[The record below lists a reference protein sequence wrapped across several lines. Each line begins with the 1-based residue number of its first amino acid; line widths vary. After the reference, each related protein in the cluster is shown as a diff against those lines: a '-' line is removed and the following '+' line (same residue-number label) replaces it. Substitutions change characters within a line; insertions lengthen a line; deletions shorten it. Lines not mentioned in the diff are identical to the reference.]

1 MASDKRRATRG
12 QPSMT
17 DVARHAGVALGT
29 VSNTLNNPEKVSE
42 ATRRRVLAAIA
53 ELGFVRNDA
62 ARSLAAGRS
71 TTVGLVLADIDNSF
85 FVDIARGAETIL
97 RQHGM
102 NVLIANTDIDPE
114 REQRHLELFE
124 ETRVAGVI
132 ITPTPW
138 VAPRPPAI
146 RSTPLVYVNSAPPDA
161 SYSSVVVDEE
171 EGGYLAARHLLDL
184 GRSRLVF
191 VGGPFLLH
199 AISRRHEGAGRAVAE
214 TPGATLDILESRG
227 LNIPHGRQ
235 AGREIVARGAGR
247 YDGIV
252 AASDLLAIGCSQV
265 LDHEPGF
272 EIPADIA
279 VIGYDNNHFA
289 SESAKPV
296 STVAQPGAEMGR
308 VAAQLLINEVTEP
321 DTFAPRAV
329 TLRPH
334 LAARQST
341 LGDRWEGRRSHV

>member
-1 MASDKRRATRG
+1 MVSERRRVVRG

-17 DVARHAGVALGT
+17 DVARHAGVAIGT

-42 ATRRRVLAAIA
+42 PTRRKVLAAIA

-102 NVLIANTDIDPE
+102 NVLIANTDIDPT
-114 REQRHLELFE
+114 REQRNLELFE
-124 ETRVAGVI
+124 ESRVAGVL

-138 VAPRPPAI
+138 VARRQPAI
-146 RSTPLVYVNSAPPDA
+146 RSTPLVYVNSEPPDP
-161 SYSSVVVDEE
+161 SYSAVLVDER

-184 GRSRLVF
+184 GRTRLAF
-191 VGGPFLLH
+191 IGGPFLLD
-199 AISRRHEGAGRAVAE
+199 AITRRHEGAQQAVAE
-214 TPGATLDILESRG
+214 TPGATLDTLESRG

-235 AGREIVARGAGR
+235 AGREVLARGAGR

-272 EIPADIA
+272 EIPGDLA

-289 SESAKPV
+289 SESTKPV

-308 VAAQLLINEVTEP
+308 VAAQLLINEITEP
-321 DTFAPRAV
+321 DSFVPRVV
-329 TLRPH
+329 TLHPH

-341 LGDRWEGRRSHV
+341 LGEKWEGSRSRA